1 MERLILDKSRIHP
14 AIQQTMSDFY
24 KDVIDEVAQAVD
36 QHDVLIICMAQN
48 PFCKKAHKLLQE
60 HGIKYHA
67 IEYGSY
73 FSEWRKRGALK
84 MWSGWPTFP
93 MVFVKGQLIGGF
105 DDAKKM
111 IESKQMDTL
120 LSTG

>member
-1 MERLILDKSRIHP
+1 
-14 AIQQTMSDFY
+14 
-24 KDVIDEVAQAVD
+24 
-36 QHDVLIICMAQN
+36 MAQN

-60 HGIKYHA
+60 RGIKYHA

-93 MVFVKGQLIGGF
+93 MIFVKGQLIGGF